1 MKHHPTNSSIRTSE
15 ASPLATNQQEPNVTV
30 GIVSGERIAFS
41 LNHPYEVEGQQ
52 ATGDQWVELANGA
65 ILWNGNRYSELVFR
79 PTDEGASFSLKDVTI
94 GVNFHWERKETQ
106 TFLGILRLV
115 IDGNKVLAIN
125 ELPVERYLESVIS
138 SEMSATSSLQL
149 LKAHA
154 VISRSWL
161 LAQMERRKAE
171 PETVA
176 HRPEF
181 VKTND
186 TLIRWY
192 DREDHTRFDVCAD
205 DHCQRYQGITKETSH
220 HVAEAISQT
229 RGQILTADGEIC
241 DARFSKC
248 CGGAVEEFQ
257 YCWENTPKTYL
268 SAVRDLLPPRVAQR
282 AAVHHVTV
290 DLPDLTDE
298 AQAER
303 WIRTRPDSFCNTNDR
318 GILSQVLN
326 DYDQETTDFYR
337 WKVSYTQEE
346 LAALIAR
353 KLKMDLGGIV
363 DLVPVE
369 RGTSGRIS
377 KLKIVGTQ
385 KTFTIGKELEIRR
398 ALSESHLYSSAF
410 VVDREEVTDGV
421 PRRFVLTGAGWGH
434 GVGLCQ
440 IGAAMMGEQGYK
452 YNQILLHYYHG
463 ADIKKIY

>member
-1 MKHHPTNSSIRTSE
+1 M
-15 ASPLATNQQEPNVTV
+15 ATNQQEPNVTV

-65 ILWNGNRYSELVFR
+65 ILWNGNRYSELVFH

-205 DHCQRYQGITKETSH
+205 DHC
-220 HVAEAISQT
+220 
-229 RGQILTADGEIC
+229 
-241 DARFSKC
+241 
-248 CGGAVEEFQ
+248 
-257 YCWENTPKTYL
+257 
-268 SAVRDLLPPRVAQR
+268 
-282 AAVHHVTV
+282 
-290 DLPDLTDE
+290 
-298 AQAER
+298 
-303 WIRTRPDSFCNTNDR
+303 
-318 GILSQVLN
+318 
-326 DYDQETTDFYR
+326 
-337 WKVSYTQEE
+337 
-346 LAALIAR
+346 
-353 KLKMDLGGIV
+353 
-363 DLVPVE
+363 
-369 RGTSGRIS
+369 
-377 KLKIVGTQ
+377 
-385 KTFTIGKELEIRR
+385 
-398 ALSESHLYSSAF
+398 
-410 VVDREEVTDGV
+410 
-421 PRRFVLTGAGWGH
+421 
-434 GVGLCQ
+434 
-440 IGAAMMGEQGYK
+440 
-452 YNQILLHYYHG
+452 
-463 ADIKKIY
+463 

>member
-1 MKHHPTNSSIRTSE
+1 M
-15 ASPLATNQQEPNVTV
+15 ATNQQEPNVTV

-41 LNHPYEVEGQQ
+41 LNHPYEVEDQQ

-115 IDGNKVLAIN
+115 TDGNKVLAIN

-337 WKVSYTQEE
+337 WQVQYTQEE
-346 LAALIAR
+346 LSELIAR
-353 KLKMDLGGIV
+353 KSGFHVGQVV
-363 DLVPVE
+363 DLVPIE
-369 RGTSGRIS
+369 RGPSGRIVR
-377 KLKIVGTQ
+377 LEIRGTERSVI
-385 KTFTIGKELEIRR
+385 IGKELEIRR
-398 ALSESHLYSSAF
+398 TLSETHLYSSAF
-410 VVDREEVTDGV
+410 VVEKGAVCQGIPASFR
-421 PRRFVLTGAGWGH
+421 LIGAGWGH

-440 IGAAMMGEQGYK
+440 IGAAVMGAQGFDYR
-452 YNQILLHYYHG
+452 QILMHYYPG
-463 ADIKKIY
+463 ATLQRYDEP